1 MTSATRLRDKERLR
15 HREPL
20 PDSERGGRRLSGLLF
35 ALAVCAVGLLL
46 FVLVENR
53 LAERDLNAARQCAFL
68 SADSLWVWGV
78 TQPHAPPAGSPSEAL
93 VLARPPDPLLP
104 TDPALPDATPGPA
117 PLIPPAAPVVPPP
130 QASIP
135 TLPGDAP
142 PSGDWPRLFAAMSV
156 GQDHLRTQYPRET
169 APVNAA
175 WTGFADSLR
184 RYGQATW
191 PQTVALGDACRA
203 LADHFQAQADRRRRL
218 SWTVSGLG
226 GGVLLILLA
235 AAMALSQRRDREAAR
250 TQAELERR
258 DTLLNATG
266 EGIYEVDAR
275 GSCTYINPAGA
286 ALLGYQPKELWGKE
300 MAALL
305 GRNPEEDAGPL
316 PEAKEEC
323 PVQTAL
329 RTGVVARCDDD
340 LLWRRDGSCFPAAT
354 LASPI
359 LAAGV
364 LRGAVVTFSDITAR
378 KEAETLRDDLTGM
391 VVHDLR
397 TPLTA
402 LLSGLQALRFVG
414 GRGPDEQEILDNAIG
429 GGEALLGM
437 VNDLLDIGK
446 WESGSLVLDRQPLQ
460 SADVIE
466 YALAQTAP
474 LARRNGLRV
483 ARNIPSGLP
492 LVGADRDLLR
502 RSLTN
507 LLGNAVKFT
516 PRGGIVTVSASYEP
530 AEGAVV
536 FAVGDTGEG
545 IPAHQVRR
553 IFDKF
558 GQVESRK
565 AGRRMSTGL
574 GLTFCKLVAEAHG
587 GRIWVESK
595 LGKGSRFLFTI
606 PVTPASVPQVASARP
621 HVSEEHLPG

>member
-1 MTSATRLRDKERLR
+1 MTSAIPPPSAIPPRTAGRDSRLFA
-15 HREPL
+15 
-20 PDSERGGRRLSGLLF
+20 GLLF
-35 ALAVCAVGLLL
+35 ALAVCAAGLLL
-46 FVLVENR
+46 FALAEDR
-53 LAERDLNAARQCAFL
+53 LAAQDQDAARQCAFL

-78 TQPHAPPAGSPSEAL
+78 TQPHPPPAPVAPAPSGAL

-104 TDPALPDATPGPA
+104 ADLALTPQASGPA
-117 PLIPPAAPVVPPP
+117 PLIPSVPSAVPQPPA
-130 QASIP
+130 
-135 TLPGDAP
+135 LPGGAP
-142 PSGDWPRLFAAMSV
+142 PSGDWPRLFAAMRV
-156 GQDHLRTQYPRET
+156 GHEHLRAAYPRDT
-169 APVNAA
+169 GALGDA
-175 WTGFADSLR
+175 WAGFADTVR
-184 RYGQATW
+184 RYGQADW
-191 PQTVALGDACRA
+191 PQTAALGDACRV
-203 LADHFQAQADRRRRL
+203 LADRLQARADRRRRL
-218 SWTVSGLG
+218 AWMVSGLG
-226 GGVLLILLA
+226 CGVLLALA
-235 AAMALSQRRDREAAR
+235 AGAMSLSQRRDREA
-250 TQAELERR
+250 TQIRAELERR
-258 DTLLNATG
+258 DALLDATG
-266 EGIYEVDAR
+266 EGIYLVDAR

-305 GRNPEEDAGPL
+305 GRNPGEDAGPP
-316 PEAKEEC
+316 PEARDESA
-323 PVQTAL
+323 VQTVL
-329 RTGVVARCDDD
+329 RTGAVARCDDD

-359 LAAGV
+359 LAGGIFQ
-364 LRGAVVTFSDITAR
+364 GAVVTFSDVTGR
-378 KEAETLRDDLTGM
+378 KEAATLRDDLTGM
-391 VVHDLR
+391 IVHDLR
-397 TPLTA
+397 TPLTS

-414 GRGPDEQEILDNAIG
+414 GRAPAEQEILDNAIG
-429 GGEALLGM
+429 GGETLLGM
-437 VNDLLDIGK
+437 VNDLLDISK
-446 WESGSLVLDRQPLQ
+446 WESGSLTLDRQPFQ
-460 SADVIE
+460 PAAVIE

-483 ARNIPSGLP
+483 ARNIPPGLP
-492 LVGADRDLLR
+492 PVEADRDMLR
-502 RSLTN
+502 RSLVN

-516 PRGGIVTVSASYEP
+516 PPGGIVTVSASYEP

-606 PVTPASVPQVASARP
+606 PVTPETPR
-621 HVSEEHLPG
+621 